1 MLYNMIRTKYNDK
14 ISQKHKDILIDAI
27 QHEHQTGRY
36 EEPEPIQHR
45 ITLSEAINAL
55 PSSRAVLVAQPN
67 VGQNILKAKQV
78 KPSMGLKALKGGG
91 KSAVVYKK
99 QVPVIGGNNVDFK

>member
-1 MLYNMIRTKYNDK
+1 MIRTKYNDK

-67 VGQNILKAKQV
+67 VGQNILKYK
-78 KPSMGLKALKGGG
+78 KGGG